1 MSLPILIL
9 LTLLTPIISLLITAI
24 ISIGR
29 AKGKKAHINP
39 YMFCGVEIIL
49 LDIIYGCIYLF

>member
-29 AKGKKAHINP
+29 ANGKKVHINP
-39 YMFCGVEIIL
+39 YMFLGVL
-49 LDIIYGCIYLF
+49 LMLLTIIYLFKM